1 MRKQIHL
8 IGLLPFCGLTLYG
21 QTDHLSNEGQMSVR
35 ENTEV
40 STYFDFVNQSTGRV
54 VNDGHFY
61 FYEDY
66 QNDGI
71 FAHSMD
77 KDTGYAIFEGRGS
90 DVQNISGSA
99 PSDFANVL
107 FNKSGNDYSFNLT
120 NEILVNNL
128 ADFYEGVVFVNKE
141 EGGVFTFLRGA
152 VHENTSDDSHAMG
165 QVDKEGDENFIY
177 PIGKGGYYR
186 YAGISSMEATSGNAQ
201 NSYYTGEYFLENSN
215 NTYNHA
221 QRAGVI
227 ELIDNAEYWQ
237 INQGENTDGS
247 LLLTL
252 SWDERTTP
260 FTMYGDTEFLHIVRW
275 DEEEQMWLDEG
286 GIVNRAEKTVTTP
299 VKIDQY
305 GVFTL
310 AKVKDWFTGD
320 VVIYDGVSPDGDG
333 KNDYFI
339 IDGITRHPDN
349 SVTIVNRW
357 GREVY
362 HTTNYDSRGN
372 HFNGYAEGVKT
383 FKNGEKLPTGTYY
396 YIVEYMYERGGQV
409 SKVKKAGSLHLENN

>member
-1 MRKQIHL
+1 MKRKIL
-8 IGLLPFCGLTLYG
+8 YIGLFLPFLTTA
-21 QTDHLSNEGQMSVR
+21 QTVNTGELSVR
-35 ENTEV
+35 PSTEV
-40 STYFDFVNQSTGRV
+40 STYFDFRNESTGRV
-54 VNDGHFY
+54 LNDGHFY
-61 FYEDY
+61 FYDDY
-66 QNDGI
+66 DNDGI
-71 FAHSMD
+71 FGYTLDSS
-77 KDTGYAIFEGRGS
+77 TGYVIFEGKTG
-90 DVQNISGSA
+90 DVQNISGSV
-99 PSDFANVL
+99 PSDFSNVL
-107 FNKSGNDYSFNLT
+107 FNKSGGDYSFNLT
-120 NEILVNNL
+120 NEILVSNL
-128 ADFYEGVVFVNKE
+128 ADFYEGVVFVNQQ

-165 QVDKEGDENFIY
+165 QVDKEGEENFIY
-177 PIGKGGYYR
+177 AIGKGGDYR
-186 YAGISSMEATSGNAQ
+186 YAGISSMEATSRNPQ
-201 NSYYTGEYFLENSN
+201 KSYYPGEYFREDSN

-221 QRAGVI
+221 ERAGGI

-237 INQGENTDGS
+237 INQGESTDGS

-275 DEEEQMWLDEG
+275 DEEEQMWLDQG

-396 YIVEYMYERGGQV
+396 YIVEYMYERDGQV